1 MGYVTKEE
9 LRNLTGLT
17 EVEISDDQL
26 NQIMVDAA
34 NFVDAYT
41 GQSWSQSEADYSKV
55 QTAVRFEAISLVYDT
70 LPLTRENNEK
80 AQRFHEKALRLL
92 DGLVVLDG
100 TMRVVQG

>member
-1 MGYVTKEE
+1 MITKEE
-9 LRNLTGLT
+9 LRNLTGLSDL
-17 EVEISDDQL
+17 EVDDDRL
-26 NQIMVDAA
+26 DQIIVDAV
-34 NFVDAYT
+34 NFVEGYT
-41 GQSWSQSEADYSKV
+41 AQLWSPSDADYSKV

-70 LPLTRENNEK
+70 LPLTPENNEK